1 MTSGRFAVAKGMM
14 RKVRGANLS
23 LWAAA
28 VAYNAFLALVPL
40 TVAVLGV
47 AAAIGQHAAA
57 IARIERALDPIAPGR
72 VSDFI
77 TGLLREAA
85 DRVQDGRGWL
95 IGISVAMAL
104 AFGSRAVVALQRALA
119 VVAGRAEVRPVVQAR
134 LVGIALT
141 IGGGIA
147 LLLASSLLVVGRDLF
162 SFLGNWTGV
171 DWLDEVWVW
180 LRVPVSTI
188 GLYVFI
194 LAFYAWGPPSPLPR
208 AWVAALVATAGV
220 VAGSLLFGLYLRWAP
235 DLGPM
240 FGTLGAVAVAL
251 MWLYFGALAILFGG
265 VVVAHAEGGE
275 AVADGVAP
283 GVARS

>member
-119 VVAGRAEVRPVVQAR
+119 VVAGRAEVRPAVQAR

-141 IGGGIA
+141 IGGGVA

-251 MWLYFGALAILFGG
+251 MWLYLGALAILFGG
-265 VVVAHAEGGE
+265 VVVAHAEGGK
-275 AVADGVAP
+275 AVADNVAP

>member
-119 VVAGRAEVRPVVQAR
+119 VVAGRAEVRPAVQAR

-141 IGGGIA
+141 IGGGVA

-251 MWLYFGALAILFGG
+251 MWLYLGALAILFGG
-265 VVVAHAEGGE
+265 VVVAHAEGCE